1 MSERVGTKMHGDDP
15 FFQPS
20 LLVDGT
26 QGNPACN
33 EARPTCMRSS
43 SASRAALL
51 QVLRALKGMR
61 AA

>member
-1 MSERVGTKMHGDDP
+1 METTHSFSP
-15 FFQPS
+15 A